1 MREIGC
7 VLGLSFIIVSACTPD
22 ESGEPGDGEAG
33 QGGQGS
39 EQTESGG
46 SAPFGG
52 NGGAGAGTGG
62 VIGGEGGGAGEPPVT
77 GGACHAGAS
86 SGGSSGTGAK
96 PGEGGEA
103 GAGANSAEGG
113 EAGAGAN
120 SGEGGEGGATPE
132 LPPWH
137 PPDGCTVRSQT
148 MGASGCSLDLD
159 CAGQE
164 SISCNLR
171 ASGAWE
177 CHSAFTEA
185 APLEITGL
193 VGPRV
198 CQSAANLFLT
208 GEDDIFSG
216 EEQCELEL
224 QQSSPTACETRQR
237 CELSADPS
245 TRVSGKVTRRQ
256 FVICSGTP
264 LSCRCDT
271 GNRYRV
277 EGVGPAAACEQLFE
291 RCDEPNP
298 EPTGQ
303 EDCVVTDAYPDY
315 LDNVC
320 RGEAECVAELEPG
333 IFALYDPMIECDEDG
348 YCECLSSATSNGA
361 KWAYFFNGEPTQGE
375 DAGACRKWVPY
386 CAPPVEFVPTG
397 TATCTNRPVN
407 VREDNGSCTMQRICA
422 GPALLI
428 DQPVV
433 SLAGGG
439 MNITCAEGDDGVRC
453 RCTSRG
459 ETFLVD
465 APYAEA
471 CTAAVELCE
480 DPVAVGG

>member
-7 VLGLSFIIVSACTPD
+7 VLGLSLIIVSACTLD

-46 SAPFGG
+46 SAPLGG
-52 NGGAGAGTGG
+52 NGGAEAGSGG
-62 VIGGEGGGAGEPPVT
+62 VLGGEGGGGAGEPPVT
-77 GGACHAGAS
+77 GGACHAGTS
-86 SGGSSGTGAK
+86 SGGSSGAGANA
-96 PGEGGEA
+96 GEGGK
-103 GAGANSAEGG
+103 G
-113 EAGAGAN
+113 GAGAN
-120 SGEGGEGGATPE
+120 SGEGGEGGVTPE
-132 LPPWH
+132 LPPWQ
-137 PPDGCTVRSQT
+137 PPGGCTVRSQT
-148 MGASGCSLDLD
+148 MSASGCSLGLD

-177 CHSAFTEA
+177 CRSAFTEA

-193 VGPRV
+193 VGLRV

-208 GEDDIFSG
+208 GEDDIFTG

-224 QQSSPTACETRQR
+224 QQSSPTACEKRQR
-237 CELSADPS
+237 CERSAAPS
-245 TRVSGKVTRRQ
+245 TGVSGRATRRQ
-256 FVICSGTP
+256 FVICTGTP

-271 GNRYRV
+271 GNRYKV
-277 EGVGPAAACEQLFE
+277 EGVEPAAACEQLFD

-298 EPTGQ
+298 EPTG
-303 EDCVVTDAYPDY
+303 EEECIVTDAYPDY

-320 RGEAECVAELEPG
+320 RGEADCTAELEPG

-348 YCECLSSATSNGA
+348 YCQCFSSATAINP
-361 KWAYFFNGEPTQGE
+361 KWAYFNNGEPTQGE
-375 DAGACRKWVPY
+375 DGDTCRKWVPY
-386 CAPPVEFVPTG
+386 CAPPIEFVPTEG
-397 TATCTNRPVN
+397 ATCTNGPVS
-407 VREDNGSCTMQRICA
+407 VREDNGSCTMQRTCT
-422 GPALLI
+422 GPALLQ
-428 DQPVV
+428 DQPVSLGRGSV
-433 SLAGGG
+433 S
-439 MNITCAEGDDGVRC
+439 ITCAQGDDGVRC
-453 RCTSRG
+453 RCSSRG

-480 DPVAVGG
+480 APVAVGG